1 MVEQV
6 AALAT
11 QLVMHFE
18 VESDHL
24 FILIKTTLSK
34 NYQWQNTIQAWGKNL
49 LNEVFEKNAFGSIVF
64 DMSLVIAPI

>member
-24 FILIKTTLSK
+24 FILIKTILSK
-34 NYQWQNTIQAWGKNL
+34 NYQWQNTIQA
-49 LNEVFEKNAFGSIVF
+49 
-64 DMSLVIAPI
+64 